1 MTITRTL
8 SALALAAPL
17 LATAAIPAAA
27 QSAVDA
33 VKAAETKRFDVS
45 VKGDYK
51 ALDALLADDLIYVHS
66 NGNTDGKKTFLEGLT
81 SGRSKY
87 KKIES
92 VEMKARQVGELV
104 LIDGRAN
111 VTVETNG
118 QSNDLV
124 LTYLDVWAKRGG
136 IWQMIAW
143 HSARMPAPAAA
154 PAAAP
159 K

>member
-1 MTITRTL
+1 MTMTRFL
-8 SALALAAPL
+8 SALAIACAA
-17 LATAAIPAAA
+17 AAPAAA

-33 VKAAETKRFDVS
+33 VKAAEAKRFDVT

-51 ALDALLADDLIYVHS
+51 ALDDLLADDLIYVHS
-66 NGNTDGKKTFLEGLT
+66 NGKMDSEKTFLEGLT

-104 LIDGRAN
+104 LIDGRVN

-118 QSNDLV
+118 QSNDLD
-124 LTYLDVWAKRGG
+124 LTYLDVWAKRAGK
-136 IWQMIAW
+136 WQMVSW

-154 PAAAP
+154 PVAAP

>member
-1 MTITRTL
+1 MTNTRIL
-8 SALALAAPL
+8 SALAIACAVAA
-17 LATAAIPAAA
+17 PAAA
-27 QSAVDA
+27 QTAVDA
-33 VKAAETKRFDVS
+33 VKAAEAKRFEVT

-51 ALDALLADDLIYVHS
+51 ALDDLLADDLIYVHS
-66 NGNTDGKKTFLEGLT
+66 NGKMDNEKTFLEGLT

-104 LIDGRAN
+104 LIDGRVN

-118 QSNDLV
+118 QSNDLD
-124 LTYLDVWAKRGG
+124 LTYLDVWAKRAGK
-136 IWQMIAW
+136 WQMVSW
-143 HSARMPAPAAA
+143 HSARMQPAAA

>member
-1 MTITRTL
+1 MTVTRLL
-8 SALALAAPL
+8 SALAIACAA
-17 LATAAIPAAA
+17 AAPAAA

-33 VKAAETKRFDVS
+33 VKAAEAKRFDVT

-51 ALDALLADDLIYVHS
+51 ALDDLLADDLIYVHS
-66 NGNTDGKKTFLEGLT
+66 NGKMDNEKTFLEGLT

-104 LIDGRAN
+104 LIDGRVN

-118 QSNDLV
+118 QSNDLD
-124 LTYLDVWAKRGG
+124 LTYLDVWAKRAGK
-136 IWQMIAW
+136 WQMVSW
-143 HSARMPAPAAA
+143 HSARMTAPAAA

>member
-1 MTITRTL
+1 MTPIIRTL
-8 SALALAAPL
+8 SAVALAAAF
-17 LATAAIPAAA
+17 ATPALA
-27 QSAVDA
+27 QSLVEEA
-33 VKAAETKRFDVS
+33 KAAEKQRFEVT

-51 ALDALLADDLIYVHS
+51 ALDALLGDDLIYVHS
-66 NGNTDGKKTFLEGLT
+66 NGNVDNEKTFLEGLT

-104 LIDGRAN
+104 LIDGRVN

-118 QSNDLV
+118 QSNDLD
-124 LTYLDVWAKRGG
+124 LTYLDVWAKRAGK
-136 IWQMIAW
+136 WQMVSW
-143 HSARMPAPAAA
+143 HSARMTAPAAA

>member
-1 MTITRTL
+1 MTMTRFL
-8 SALALAAPL
+8 SALAIACAA
-17 LATAAIPAAA
+17 AAPAAA

-33 VKAAETKRFDVS
+33 VKAAEAKRFDVT

-51 ALDALLADDLIYVHS
+51 ALDDLLADDLIYVHS
-66 NGNTDGKKTFLEGLT
+66 NGKMDNEKTFLEGLT

-104 LIDGRAN
+104 LIDGRVN

-118 QSNDLV
+118 QSNDLD
-124 LTYLDVWAKRGG
+124 LTYLDVWAKRAGK
-136 IWQMIAW
+136 WQMVSW

-154 PAAAP
+154 PVAAP

>member
-1 MTITRTL
+1 MTMTRFL
-8 SALALAAPL
+8 SALAIACAA
-17 LATAAIPAAA
+17 AAPAAA

-33 VKAAETKRFDVS
+33 VKAAEAKRFDVT

-51 ALDALLADDLIYVHS
+51 ALDDLLADDLIYVHS
-66 NGNTDGKKTFLEGLT
+66 NGKMDNEKAFLEGLT

-104 LIDGRAN
+104 LIDGRVN

-118 QSNDLV
+118 QSNDLD
-124 LTYLDVWAKRGG
+124 LTYLDVWAKRAGK
-136 IWQMIAW
+136 WQMVSW

-154 PAAAP
+154 PVAAP